1 MNKNFDTIIIGAGPA
16 GLQAA
21 LFLTRAQV
29 KTLVIGK
36 PEESDLAFG
45 KRIGNIFGIL
55 GEPTGLS
62 LLENSAEQMRKY
74 GGELLREEVIDIAKK
89 EDDFQVKTGEGK
101 EFLAK
106 TIIIANGALPTMAG
120 IEGEKEFLGK
130 GMHMC
135 VACDGYFYKG
145 KKVVVIG
152 EGNHAAEEALELT
165 AFTKD
170 IAIFSQKRPWKFSE
184 YIKKNLKEKRIKLEE
199 KKIVKVLG
207 KKNMEA
213 AETSDGEYLILDG
226 IFLSLGVTPSL
237 TFAEKL
243 KLPLKDGF
251 LVIDQDSFTGAEG
264 VYAAGGATGG
274 NPQIAKDAGEGCNA
288 AISIIKK
295 LKGLEQ
301 YTDQT

>member
-1 MNKNFDTIIIGAGPA
+1 MEKNFDTIIIGAGPA

-36 PEESDLAFG
+36 PEESDLAYG

-62 LLENSAEQMRKY
+62 LLENSIEQMKRY
-74 GGELLREEVIDIAKK
+74 GGELLREEVIDVEKK
-89 EDDFQVKTGEGK
+89 EDSLQVKTGTGK
-101 EFLAK
+101 EFLSK
-106 TIIIANGALPTMAG
+106 TLIIANGAAPTMAG
-120 IEGEKEFLGK
+120 IEREEEFFGK
-130 GMHMC
+130 GVHTC
-135 VACDGYFYKG
+135 VACDGIFYKG
-145 KKVVVIG
+145 KKVGIIG

-170 IAIFSQKRPWKFSE
+170 ATIFSQKRPWKFSK
-184 YIKKNLKEKRIKLEE
+184 YIKKSLKEKGIKLEK
-199 KKIVKVLG
+199 KKIVKVEG
-207 KKNMEA
+207 KKNVERA
-213 AETSDGEYLILDG
+213 KTSDGKSLRIDG
-226 IFLSLGVTPSL
+226 IFLALGITPSL

-243 KLPLKDGF
+243 GLPKKDGF
-251 LVIDQDSFTGAEG
+251 IAIDQDSFTGVDG
-264 VYAAGGATGG
+264 VYAAGGAAGG
-274 NPQIAKDAGEGCNA
+274 NPQIAKDTGEGCNA
-288 AISIIKK
+288 AIAIIKK

>member
-21 LFLTRAQV
+21 LFLTRAQI

-62 LLENSAEQMRKY
+62 LLENSVEQMRRY
-74 GGELLREEVIDIAKK
+74 GGELLREEVIDIVKK
-89 EDDFQVKTGEGK
+89 EGDFQMKTGEGK
-101 EFLAK
+101 EYFGK
-106 TIIIANGALPTMAG
+106 TIIIANGAAPTMAG

-130 GMHMC
+130 GVHTC
-135 VACDGYFYKG
+135 VVCDGFLYKD
-145 KKVVVIG
+145 KKVAVIG

-165 AFTKD
+165 SFTKGVV
-170 IAIFSQKRPWKFSE
+170 IFSQKRPWKFSE
-184 YIKKNLKEKRIKLEE
+184 HIKKNLREKGIKLEE

-207 KKNMEA
+207 KKNVEA
-213 AETSDGEYLILDG
+213 AETSDGENLILDG
-226 IFLSLGVTPSL
+226 IFLALGVTPSL

-251 LVIDQDSFTGAEG
+251 IVINQDSFTKVEG

-301 YTDQT
+301 YADQT